1 MKSLADILSHHYSPL
16 PQRPLKAGECQ
27 TAQKKR
33 CSLCI
38 AGKIEY
44 STEFHH
50 KQQAVM
56 EFLQSLKLGVPI
68 RPLIQSP
75 VGRMYR
81 TVSKRKAF
89 LANKQFS
96 LGLIGVDDD
105 TAKNFPM
112 TVHHCMIEP
121 RIHNQVYDVV
131 QRYLQKREHFS
142 LAEEFNYVIVK
153 GHDAEAKVIFNMN
166 HFSSANRKE
175 VNSLSKHLTSKV
187 QNITGVFVFT
197 DEERSGY
204 YLRGNPQKNDR
215 LNTKPITK
223 IFGKEKLFH
232 NVGNTKFLFS
242 PLSFTQTNH
251 SILNLF
257 VSTARNFLDLTKNDT
272 LIDLYCGYGLFSLCF
287 APAVRKVL
295 GIELSRSS
303 IADAIDNIRINN
315 IINAKF
321 ISADITVESVRRF
334 IKPEAGNL
342 KLLIDPPRN
351 GTADGVIEFLAQQQP
366 EKVVHI
372 FCNSTII
379 DREVTR
385 WKNSGYSV
393 VAVQPFDM
401 FPGTNDIE
409 VMMLFKR
416 QT

>member
-1 MKSLADILSHHYSPL
+1 
-16 PQRPLKAGECQ
+16 
-27 TAQKKR
+27 
-33 CSLCI
+33 
-38 AGKIEY
+38 
-44 STEFHH
+44 
-50 KQQAVM
+50 
-56 EFLQSLKLGVPI
+56 
-68 RPLIQSP
+68 
-75 VGRMYR
+75 
-81 TVSKRKAF
+81 
-89 LANKQFS
+89 
-96 LGLIGVDDD
+96 
-105 TAKNFPM
+105 
-112 TVHHCMIEP
+112 
-121 RIHNQVYDVV
+121 
-131 QRYLQKREHFS
+131 
-142 LAEEFNYVIVK
+142 
-153 GHDAEAKVIFNMN
+153 
-166 HFSSANRKE
+166 
-175 VNSLSKHLTSKV
+175 
-187 QNITGVFVFT
+187 
-197 DEERSGY
+197 
-204 YLRGNPQKNDR
+204 
-215 LNTKPITK
+215 
-223 IFGKEKLFH
+223 
-232 NVGNTKFLFS
+232 
-242 PLSFTQTNH
+242 
-251 SILNLF
+251 ILNLF